1 MEENYTDPTLIS
13 KLNDE
18 ILKISSVPRDFM
30 VVSDQLKTRNQ
41 LLREKRVFDQYSK
54 ILKNSFYGGYTG
66 QTL

>member
-1 MEENYTDPTLIS
+1 MEEKFIDPTLIS

-30 VVSDQLKTRNQ
+30 VVSDELKTRNQ
-41 LLREKRVFDQYSK
+41 ILREKSVFAQHSK

>member
-1 MEENYTDPTLIS
+1 MEEKFIDPTFIS

-18 ILKISSVPRDFM
+18 ILKISSIPRDFM
-30 VVSDQLKTRNQ
+30 VVSDELKTRNQ
-41 LLREKRVFDQYSK
+41 ILREKSVFAQYSK

>member
-1 MEENYTDPTLIS
+1 MEENYTEPTLIS

-18 ILKISSVPRDFM
+18 IFKISSIPRDFM
-30 VVSDQLKTRNQ
+30 VVSDELKTRNQ
-41 LLREKRVFDQYSK
+41 ILREKRAFEKYSK

>member
-13 KLNDE
+13 ILNE
-18 ILKISSVPRDFM
+18 EVLKFTSIPRNFM
-30 VVSDQLKTRNQ
+30 VVSDELKTRNQ
-41 LLREKRVFDQYSK
+41 ILREKRVFDQYSK

>member
-1 MEENYTDPTLIS
+1 MEENYTYPTLIS

-18 ILKISSVPRDFM
+18 ILKISSIPRDFM

-41 LLREKRVFDQYSK
+41 LLREKRFFDQHSK

>member
-18 ILKISSVPRDFM
+18 ILKITSIPRDFM
-30 VVSDQLKTRNQ
+30 VVSDELKTRDQ
-41 LLREKRVFDQYSK
+41 ILQEKRAFAQYSK

>member
-1 MEENYTDPTLIS
+1 MEEKFIGPTLIS

-30 VVSDQLKTRNQ
+30 VVSDELKTRNQ
-41 LLREKRVFDQYSK
+41 ILREKSVFAQYSK